1 MKYHTPLID
10 FEEYSEATKSFGE
23 KIFFLNSFDKYWCKH
38 ISPVNLRI
46 FVKKED
52 RLRELIL

>member
-23 KIFFLNSFDKYWCKH
+23 KMVFVNSFDKY
-38 ISPVNLRI
+38 
-46 FVKKED
+46 
-52 RLRELIL
+52 

>member
-23 KIFFLNSFDKYWCKH
+23 KMFFVNSFDKYMQAYFARKLTC
-38 ISPVNLRI
+38 ISEKGGQAERI
-46 FVKKED
+46 KK
-52 RLRELIL
+52 